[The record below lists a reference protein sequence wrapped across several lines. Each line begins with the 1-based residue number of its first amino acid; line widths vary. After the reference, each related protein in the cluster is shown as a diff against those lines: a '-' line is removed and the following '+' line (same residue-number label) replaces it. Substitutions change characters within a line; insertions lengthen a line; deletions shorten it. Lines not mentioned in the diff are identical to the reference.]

1 MDCDVEGLSLIQR
14 DHVPCGL
21 GRQVKVQ
28 SCAGSGE
35 HSGILG
41 ISLVQQLSPGL
52 SSTPIPIFQSNCPFI
67 DTLYCPKGCAAPS
80 APERQNNTVMKRTD
94 SVPRLSEMNLRSK
107 LLNFSRLQFP
117 HL

>member
-21 GRQVKVQ
+21 GRQVKLQ
-28 SCAGSGE
+28 SCAGSGQ

-52 SSTPIPIFQSNCPFI
+52 LLPFLSSN
-67 DTLYCPKGCAAPS
+67 L
-80 APERQNNTVMKRTD
+80 TV
-94 SVPRLSEMNLRSK
+94 PL
-107 LLNFSRLQFP
+107 
-117 HL
+117 